1 MRDSYKTFP
10 LLQPYHS
17 CIEFLL
23 MLLHIKSIQ
32 MANQGV
38 AFIVN
43 EIQEMHFFFVTKVR
57 GDCDC
62 SSKTTFLVFFF
73 FFVSRSFLSCRGITP
88 RFHRALH
95 SSYDAALFR
104 LRIHIPPGAF
114 QKQSIYFILP
124 R

>member
-73 FFVSRSFLSCRGITP
+73 FCQQIIFKLQGNNASIPATMQLCSVFGFISHQEHFRSR
-88 RFHRALH
+88 
-95 SSYDAALFR
+95 
-104 LRIHIPPGAF
+104 AF
-114 QKQSIYFILP
+114 TYLAKMIWCK
-124 R
+124 